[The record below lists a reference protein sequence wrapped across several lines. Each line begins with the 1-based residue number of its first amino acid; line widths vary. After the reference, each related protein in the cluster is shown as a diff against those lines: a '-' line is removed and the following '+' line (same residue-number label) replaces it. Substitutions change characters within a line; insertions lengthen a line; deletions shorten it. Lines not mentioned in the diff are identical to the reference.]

1 MKDIY
6 KVLENFASDALI
18 DKDEYIK
25 MYNES
30 INDSEGFWKKHAKR
44 INWIKN
50 FSKVKDISFDKSK
63 SFLYIVLQQLD
74 LSQQYL
80 FHHNKP
86 LT

>member
-30 INDSEGFWKKHAKR
+30 INDSKASGRNSQE
-44 INWIKN
+44 N
-50 FSKVKDISFDKSK
+50 
-63 SFLYIVLQQLD
+63 QLD
-74 LSQQYL
+74 
-80 FHHNKP
+80 
-86 LT
+86 

>member
-44 INWIKN
+44 INWIKS
-50 FSKVKDISFDKSK
+50 FTKVKNISFDKRD
-63 SFLYIVLQQLD
+63 LYIKWFETFNECPNYH
-74 LSQQYL
+74 S
-80 FHHNKP
+80 
-86 LT
+86 